1 MVKKIQARMVLLIC
15 VVLGIFQLYTSATG
29 ILEPLLQRPIHL
41 ALILG
46 LAFLLYP
53 LRKSEDIRWTDIVLS
68 VLSMIAIGYIAFNYS
83 EVITRMNEVTN
94 LELVLGII
102 ALFLLFEATRR
113 SNGLPLVIIAMLFL
127 LFAVFGPY
135 MPDAIAHRGYGI
147 RDIVYYMYVSTQGI
161 FSTPIAVSS
170 TYIYLFIFFG
180 AVLEKTGMGELFND
194 LALSLLGHFAGGPA
208 KVSVI
213 ASGLMGT
220 INGSAIANV
229 ATTGSFTIPL
239 MKKIGYQPDFAA
251 AVEAVSSVGGY
262 IMPPIMASTAFIM
275 AEMLQVPYFSIVKA
289 AVIPALLYY
298 FSVILM
304 VHLRAKKLNLQGIP
318 KNELPRF
325 LTVMRKRGFL
335 LIPIVLLVVLLMKGF
350 TPIFAGTYSILA
362 AVVVSSFSKETRLK
376 KSDILDI
383 FVLAGK
389 NTVSVAIACGIVGI
403 IMGVAT
409 LSGFGL
415 KVASAIIKLG
425 HGNVALTL
433 LFAMAACLI
442 LGMGLPS
449 IPTYILTATMA
460 SPALVALGVPAL
472 AAHLF
477 VFYFGSMANLTPP
490 VALAAYTGAGIA
502 GSDPTKTGFTAMK
515 LALAGFLVPFM
526 FVMNPKMLGLG
537 ATAISLLIA
546 AILGIL
552 VVIGLAISVE
562 GFVFGSRVSSIFRG
576 AFFLASILMVS
587 QKSTLIFAG
596 IVMFVACS
604 LIQILPMSKRKSME
618 TT

>member
-1 MVKKIQARMVLLIC
+1 MIKKIRAHMIVLIC
-15 VVLGIFQLYTSATG
+15 VLLGIFQLYTSATG

-41 ALILG
+41 ALLLG

-53 LRKSEDIRWTDIVLS
+53 CKKEAHALDVAMSI
-68 VLSMIAIGYIAFNYS
+68 LSMIAIGYIAANYNDI
-83 EVITRMNEVTN
+83 ITRMNVVTN
-94 LELVLGII
+94 IELILGITT
-102 ALFLLFEATRR
+102 LLLLFEATRR
-113 SNGLPLVIIAMLFL
+113 TNGFPLVVIALAFL
-127 LFAVFGPY
+127 LFAFFGPY

-147 RDIVYYMYVSTQGI
+147 RDIIYYMYISTQGI

-194 LALSLLGHFAGGPA
+194 LALSLLGHFSGGPA

-275 AEMLQVPYFSIVKA
+275 AEMLQIPYFTIVKA
-289 AVIPALLYY
+289 AVIPAFLYY
-298 FSVILM
+298 LSVIFM

-318 KNELPRF
+318 KNELPQFTKTLRE
-325 LTVMRKRGFL
+325 RGFL
-335 LIPIVLLVVLLMKGF
+335 LLPIILLVTLLMKGF
-350 TPIFAGTYSILA
+350 TPIFAGTYSIVA
-362 AVVVSSFSKETRLK
+362 AIVVSFFSPKTRLK

-383 FVLAGK
+383 FILAGK
-389 NTVSVAIACGIVGI
+389 NTVSVAIACGIVGV

-415 KVASAIIKLG
+415 KVASAIIQLG
-425 HGNVALTL
+425 HGNIGLTL
-433 LFAMAACLI
+433 LFTMLACLI

-460 SPALVALGVPAL
+460 SPALVTLGFPSL
-472 AAHLF
+472 AAHMF

-526 FVMNPKMLGLG
+526 FVMNPQMLGIQSTVG
-537 ATAISLLIA
+537 SLLLLSLI
-546 AILGIL
+546 GIL
-552 VVIGLAISVE
+552 VVVSVATSVE
-562 GFVFGSRVSSIFRG
+562 GFAFGKKINNPLRIVLF
-576 AFFLASILMVS
+576 AASILMISSV
-587 QKSTLIFAG
+587 KVFILAG
-596 IVMFVACS
+596 ITAVFLS
-604 LIQILPMSKRKSME
+604 FLIQRTSFFKK
-618 TT
+618 